1 MADLNPSA
9 RSSELSVPG
18 REIHEFNT
26 QNGMIS
32 TFLASG
38 YTVADLKPFGKK
50 LRASDVPRRKASSR
64 WCPSLDSSEAF
75 LCLGEKLRISDAF
88 RREFRAVVPFG
99 KKLRASDVPRRKAPS
114 RLCRSLD
121 GSEAVLCLGEK
132 LRIIDAFRRE
142 GASWLCLSLGSSEPS
157 VPLVK

>member
-50 LRASDVPRRKASSR
+50 LRASDVPRRKA
-64 WCPSLDSSEAF
+64 
-75 LCLGEKLRISDAF
+75 
-88 RREFRAVVPFG
+88 
-99 KKLRASDVPRRKAPS
+99 PS
-114 RLCRSLD
+114 RLCP
-121 GSEAVLCLGEK
+121 
-132 LRIIDAFRRE
+132 
-142 GASWLCLSLGSSEPS
+142 SLGSYEAVVSFGEMLRVSDALRRRAPS
-157 VPLVK
+157 CLWLAVGYTKLIRKTV